1 MNILL
6 PLLRTVAMA
15 IIGILGIHIN
25 EIIITIIRIA
35 ATTTTTAK
43 AATAA
48 TATTQLLPII
58 VMTTTTSK
66 RIASIVDLNM
76 RFNRM
81 DHVWQNPCGK
91 RNMNIKLSS

>member
-35 ATTTTTAK
+35 ATAK
-43 AATAA
+43 ATAATAA